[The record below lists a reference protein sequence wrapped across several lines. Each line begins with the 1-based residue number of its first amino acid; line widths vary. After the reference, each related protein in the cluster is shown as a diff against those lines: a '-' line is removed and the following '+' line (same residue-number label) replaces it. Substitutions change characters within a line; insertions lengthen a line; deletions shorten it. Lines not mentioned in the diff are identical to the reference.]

1 MMKSNNLGKAL
12 SMHQTPDYLAEL
24 ALIEVSRQQ
33 REALKLVQWK
43 PKKDNSLLVVL
54 RKMKDQ

>member
-1 MMKSNNLGKAL
+1 MNNA
-12 SMHQTPDYLAEL
+12 PDYLAEL

-43 PKKDNSLLVVL
+43 PRKDNPLLVVL
-54 RKMKDQ
+54 RKMKDK

>member
-1 MMKSNNLGKAL
+1 MRNA
-12 SMHQTPDYLAEL
+12 PDYLAEL

-33 REALKLVQWK
+33 REALDQFKWK
-43 PKKDNSLLVVL
+43 PKKDNPLLVVL